1 MGAPKSQRAAGRA
14 SACKVKI
21 CDRDIADRYATSACA
36 GIVPR
41 DLPLAALLTACRV
54 TIEASIMRR
63 YIADF
68 GVRHARSNQDH
79 LRLLSSGQIS
89 ERMK

>member
-1 MGAPKSQRAAGRA
+1 MAQMLIIHANHRHSP
-14 SACKVKI
+14 
-21 CDRDIADRYATSACA
+21 
-36 GIVPR
+36 
-41 DLPLAALLTACRV
+41 AALSQLRETGLPDSLSHMRRLRSARPALGRIATACRA

-68 GVRHARSNQDH
+68 GVRRARPNQDH
-79 LRLLSSGQIS
+79 LRLPPSGQIS